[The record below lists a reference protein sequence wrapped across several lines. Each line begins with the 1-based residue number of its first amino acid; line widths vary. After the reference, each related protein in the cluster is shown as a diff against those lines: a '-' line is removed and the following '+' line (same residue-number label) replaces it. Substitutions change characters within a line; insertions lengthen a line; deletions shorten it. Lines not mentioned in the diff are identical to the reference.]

1 MYIHVYRLAEKFQSE
16 EQSPPV
22 PVLVVTKDT
31 GRELL
36 RLVKENPRNVFV
48 KVDQLSLHDVVERGG
63 EGHGRVKGHRS
74 TVEDMSVEIQCRCT
88 CMYMYI
94 HKYPNPPQIILAL
107 KAILRLSS
115 FYFSKP
121 LRLSTCIY
129 RNVHV

>member
-1 MYIHVYRLAEKFQSE
+1 MYMYMYTCIHNVYRLAEKFQSE

-74 TVEDMSVEIQCRCT
+74 TVEDMSVEIDVHAC
-88 CMYMYI
+88 
-94 HKYPNPPQIILAL
+94 
-107 KAILRLSS
+107 
-115 FYFSKP
+115 
-121 LRLSTCIY
+121 TCIY
-129 RNVHV
+129 QTHHKSY